1 MTSLSNKSRMALLT
15 DIDSANARIEF
26 LEAEVTQANNLLGDQ
41 TGRLDRALNRATR
54 AEDQRDAAWNE
65 RDKLRQHPQ
74 LNERKDF
81 ESLTRA
87 QLISLIEGAIN
98 EARRKSMVEAE
109 GLVAKHRELTDETD
123 LETMRGVVLTYQSRI
138 AAIEADKAAKA
149 RAKAEPI
156 KLDTRPL
163 ADKLAPKDKLRY
175 EERTLPWYEQITR
188 ESYAAHQALRA
199 ELDSRPSFKSFDDK
213 ARQASKP
220 KYGTL
225 AEGSLV
231 VTAGDHGTA
240 YSLQRKGN
248 VISCSCPSWQ
258 RQLAPNTHRTCKH
271 LGRFLGFSNE
281 EARVGGIAAMAPRPS
296 CRCGVILVNG
306 QCQVHTQYWKGEE
319 SCECGRSFWFCK
331 EEARAGIRAKVGHVP
346 RLATK

>member
-1 MTSLSNKSRMALLT
+1 MTSLSNKSRMALLA

-26 LEAEVTQANNLLGDQ
+26 LEAEVTQANSLLGDQ
-41 TGRLDRALNRATR
+41 TGRLDRALNRATK

-87 QLISLIEGAIN
+87 QLVNLIEGAIN
-98 EARRKSMVEAE
+98 EARRKGMVETE
-109 GLVAKHRELTDETD
+109 GLVARHREMTDETD
-123 LETMRGVVLTYQSRI
+123 LEMMRGVVVTYQARI
-138 AAIEADKAAKA
+138 AAIEAAKA
-149 RAKAEPI
+149 RDK
-156 KLDTRPL
+156 KL
-163 ADKLAPKDKLRY
+163 ADRLSKYEREWPVYSIAP
-175 EERTLPWYEQITR
+175 EPT
-188 ESYAAHQALRA
+188 S
-199 ELDSRPSFKSFDDK
+199 SFKSFDDK
-213 ARQASKP
+213 ARLASKP

-225 AEGSLV
+225 AEGPLV
-231 VTAGDHGTA
+231 MTAGDHGTA

-258 RQLAPNTHRTCKH
+258 HQTTPNTHRTCKH

-281 EARVGGIAAMAPRPS
+281 EARVTAPRLS
-296 CRCGVILVNG
+296 CWCGVILVNG
-306 QCQVHTQYWKGEE
+306 QCQVHTPYWKGAED
-319 SCECGRSFWFCK
+319 CECGRSFGFCK
-331 EEARAGIRAKVGHVP
+331 EEARAGTRAKVGHVP